1 MVEADGQAVYLA
13 GYSVNACLFSTNLF
27 LIKSAM
33 SSARFV
39 DHGLCIYEVPNFWS
53 LCWCQF
59 NP

>member
-39 DHGLCIYEVPNFWS
+39 DHGLCIYEVPNF
-53 LCWCQF
+53 
-59 NP
+59 